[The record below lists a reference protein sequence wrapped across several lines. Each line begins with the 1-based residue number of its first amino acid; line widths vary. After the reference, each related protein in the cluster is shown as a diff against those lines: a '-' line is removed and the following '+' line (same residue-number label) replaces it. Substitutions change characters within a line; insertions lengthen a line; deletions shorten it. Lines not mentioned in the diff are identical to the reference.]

1 MILNDQIMQLE
12 ITLKMRKLN
21 YLPKKTKSN
30 DINVHKIQQKKT
42 RIEIVGDSTV
52 KGIEEI
58 ICRTDIK
65 QIAEKINETNSHF
78 ESYCK
83 QQNLSF
89 INNSKNNKSGVA
101 AKGLH
106 LKERG
111 STKLAKNFVE
121 YVY

>member
-12 ITLKMRKLN
+12 ITLKMPKSN

-30 DINVHKIQQKKT
+30 DINVPKIQQKKT

-65 QIAEKINETNSHF
+65 QIAEKINGTKSHF

-83 QQNLSF
+83 QQNLGF
-89 INNSKNNKSGVA
+89 INNSKNNKSGFA

>member
-1 MILNDQIMQLE
+1 MP
-12 ITLKMRKLN
+12 KSN
-21 YLPKKTKSN
+21 YLPKKTESN

-52 KGIEEI
+52 KGIEKI

-121 YVY
+121 YIY